1 MSSILKVSEI
11 QDPTNGNTAFTVNT
25 AGYVAR
31 AKNAAF
37 LAHTPSNATYNQDNV
52 LGWDTEVFDTDSCF
66 VPSTGLYTAP
76 VKGIYCFNACIL
88 IGAGDAFGVGLYY
101 KNNSTLVAFQAWSP
115 GSANKGSSVASITIE
130 MNANDTMGIYWY
142 GSSYGLAYEGS
153 YSHFSGHL
161 LAAT

>member
-37 LAHTPSNATYNQDNV
+37 LAHTPSDATHDQDNV

-76 VKGIYCFNACIL
+76 VNGIYCFNACVL
-88 IGAGDAFGVGLYY
+88 INEAAFGVGLFY
-101 KNNSTLVAFQAWSP
+101 KNGANLVSFQSYSNGGVNRAS
-115 GSANKGSSVASITIE
+115 GVASVTVE
-130 MNANDTMGIYWY
+130 MNASDTMGIYWY
-142 GSSYGLAYEGS
+142 GSSYGQALKGT